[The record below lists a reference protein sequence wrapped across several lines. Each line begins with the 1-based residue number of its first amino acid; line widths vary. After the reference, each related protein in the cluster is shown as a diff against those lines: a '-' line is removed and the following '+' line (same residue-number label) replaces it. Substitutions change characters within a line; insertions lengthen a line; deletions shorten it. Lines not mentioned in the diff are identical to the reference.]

1 MFIFPFPSKEVRC
14 VLIQEEICVFLMPK
28 VLYKEGLYI
37 IQDPS
42 ATDNVVGRSS
52 YDRSVKMILLA
63 LEILTC

>member
-1 MFIFPFPSKEVRC
+1 
-14 VLIQEEICVFLMPK
+14 MPK